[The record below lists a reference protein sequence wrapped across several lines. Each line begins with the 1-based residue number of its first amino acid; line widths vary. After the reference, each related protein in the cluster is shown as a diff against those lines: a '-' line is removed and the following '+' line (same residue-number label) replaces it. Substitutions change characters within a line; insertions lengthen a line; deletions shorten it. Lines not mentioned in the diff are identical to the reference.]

1 MNIFQIAAV
10 KITIQHIC
18 IHFQTQKDKC
28 IIHKKKAEFKEIL
41 QNRLLEEKLYTQ
53 VTKCLIPI
61 NHRNQ
66 LLYLDEFSD
75 AIFLRNTLL
84 LTLSLYFQ

>member
-28 IIHKKKAEFKEIL
+28 IIPKKKAEFKEIL
-41 QNRLLEEKLYTQ
+41 QNRLFGREVVYTGDK
-53 VTKCLIPI
+53 VFDP
-61 NHRNQ
+61 
-66 LLYLDEFSD
+66 Y
-75 AIFLRNTLL
+75 
-84 LTLSLYFQ
+84 